1 MADEEQP
8 GTGQRAMVL
17 VSKAREHYAALPAR
31 RRSRLLS
38 GAVAIVA
45 FALALFWYMG
55 RPDWQIL
62 FSGLEGRDVQQVSQE
77 LAAAG
82 ISFQT
87 SADGAGVEVPAD
99 QLDKARME
107 VVAKGMPQSGRLGF
121 ELFDKPNWVGSEFDE
136 RVNYQ
141 RAMEGELEHTISTL
155 GVVRSARVHLVLPQ
169 QSLFSSETKNAK
181 ASVVLELK
189 RSNLTREQID
199 SIRNLV
205 AGAVEDLSPDHV
217 TLVDANGRV
226 NLEPHGDRPE
236 DGDEEHALE
245 TRLVALLEPLA
256 GPGNVRATV
265 NVSYD
270 LSSEDRTDEV
280 YDPTQAV
287 PLTMQKREQNVNG
300 TQKAQGVPGTA
311 SNTPAAAAV
320 GAVQGSSAAA
330 APGTPPLLQA
340 KAAEPVFPVSGVGSE
355 SKEESATYAITHHT
369 IHTEQ
374 GPGKIR
380 RISAAIVVND
390 RATTE
395 GTDKLQ
401 KTVWK
406 PRTADEMH
414 RLEGLAAA
422 SLGLDEARGD
432 KVVLENVTFSS
443 NQVEAHP
450 AGISNVVEEAKT
462 LVAMQPGLLRWS
474 TLGLLGFALIL
485 LVLRPVAGQVV
496 VTLKDPALLSASGSG
511 NLEMGA
517 GLRDAAMAGPQQSP
531 ALVEPGPS
539 AAEQQRRN
547 KLKASQAVF
556 DKVAE
561 HIRREPIDST
571 RLLEA
576 WIGSEGGEA

>member
-1 MADEEQP
+1 MADVEQP
-8 GTGQRAMVL
+8 GTSERAMVL
-17 VSKAREHYAALPAR
+17 VTKARERYAALPAR

-38 GAVAIVA
+38 SAIAIVA
-45 FALALFWYMG
+45 FATALFWYMG
-55 RPDWQIL
+55 RPDWQVL

-87 SADGAGVEVPAD
+87 SADGASVEVPAD
-99 QLDKARME
+99 QIDKARME
-107 VVAKGMPQSGRLGF
+107 VAAKGMPQSGRLGF

-169 QSLFSSETKNAK
+169 QSLFSSESKHAK
-181 ASVVLELK
+181 ASVVLQLK
-189 RSNLTREQID
+189 RSSLTREQID

-226 NLEPHGDRPE
+226 NLDPHGDHPA

-287 PLTMQKREQNVNG
+287 PLTMQKREQSANG
-300 TQKAQGVPGTA
+300 AQKAQGVPGTA
-311 SNTPAAAAV
+311 SNTPAAASP

-330 APGTPPLLQA
+330 APGTPPLLQPRT
-340 KAAEPVFPVSGVGSE
+340 AEPIFPASGTGNGTQ
-355 SKEESATYAITHHT
+355 EESATYAITHHT
-369 IHTEQ
+369 VHTEQ
-374 GPGKIR
+374 GPGRIR

-395 GTDKLQ
+395 STGQVAKDC
-401 KTVWK
+401 
-406 PRTADEMH
+406 
-414 RLEGLAAA
+414 
-422 SLGLDEARGD
+422 
-432 KVVLENVTFSS
+432 
-443 NQVEAHP
+443 VEAAHC
-450 AGISNVVEEAKT
+450 G
-462 LVAMQPGLLRWS
+462 
-474 TLGLLGFALIL
+474 
-485 LVLRPVAGQVV
+485 
-496 VTLKDPALLSASGSG
+496 
-511 NLEMGA
+511 
-517 GLRDAAMAGPQQSP
+517 
-531 ALVEPGPS
+531 
-539 AAEQQRRN
+539 
-547 KLKASQAVF
+547 
-556 DKVAE
+556 
-561 HIRREPIDST
+561 
-571 RLLEA
+571 
-576 WIGSEGGEA
+576 